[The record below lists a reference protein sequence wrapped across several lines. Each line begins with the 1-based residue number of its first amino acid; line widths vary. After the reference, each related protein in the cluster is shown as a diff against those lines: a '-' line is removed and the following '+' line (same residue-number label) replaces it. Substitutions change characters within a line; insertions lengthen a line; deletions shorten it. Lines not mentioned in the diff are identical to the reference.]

1 MPLIVF
7 IETVGISQIKK
18 KLSLIFVLAEKKI
31 HQARKQKRSNEDET
45 AQSFTNSPEKLT
57 KGRDRQV
64 LTIHPNRG

>member
-31 HQARKQKRSNEDET
+31 HQITVQFVLP
-45 AQSFTNSPEKLT
+45 QS
-57 KGRDRQV
+57 
-64 LTIHPNRG
+64 